1 MCMDDLIQA
10 LLAILDSP
18 LNKAGR
24 VSALYVETESGKL
37 IAVNP
42 HVRLPRTF
50 KRFCGIMGKF
60 FLFLYGIYNCYLQ
73 WKIECTSLSFTNAF
87 AVQLLEKMSIHA
99 SGKGGKLL
107 KLISNPVTRYLPIN
121 SRKIGLHSTKVISA

>member
-1 MCMDDLIQA
+1 MDDLIQA

-50 KRFCGIMGKF
+50 KRFCGIMGKLPLF
-60 FLFLYGIYNCYLQ
+60 FYVVNI
-73 WKIECTSLSFTNAF
+73 
-87 AVQLLEKMSIHA
+87 
-99 SGKGGKLL
+99 
-107 KLISNPVTRYLPIN
+107 
-121 SRKIGLHSTKVISA
+121 